1 MARDATLTI
10 NYGLRWDTTF
20 GLFQASGVNQNFNA
34 AVQTIRA
41 YQLPLPDRC
50 SA

>member
-1 MARDATLTI
+1 M
-10 NYGLRWDTTF
+10 GLRWDTTF
-20 GLFQASGVNQNFNA
+20 GLFQASGVSQNFNA

-41 YQLPLPDRC
+41 YQSAAADRR